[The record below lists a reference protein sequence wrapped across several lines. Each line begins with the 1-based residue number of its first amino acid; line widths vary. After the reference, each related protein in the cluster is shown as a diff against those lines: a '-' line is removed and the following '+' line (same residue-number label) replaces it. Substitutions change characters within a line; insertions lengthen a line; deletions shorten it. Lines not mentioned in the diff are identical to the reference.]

1 MFFLWRVL
9 RQVNKS
15 LLRVAGWGVIAG
27 MAAISIIIPYEVAG
41 RYFLGS
47 MAIWSGEVTVF
58 SLVWVSMLGA
68 AVGLPRGYQIG
79 MTSLIDKL
87 PERFGRMLKI
97 LGHLITLAILSV
109 LVTFGLEQTLI
120 NINQTSPA
128 MQISMAIPYMAIP
141 TGAALMGL
149 VTLEKTLGI
158 LLGIAEET
166 DEAGE
171 LRTG

>member
-1 MFFLWRVL
+1 MIVFLKVL
-9 RQVNKS
+9 RQVNKN

-27 MAAISIIIPYEVAG
+27 MAAISIVIPYEVAG

-47 MAIWSGEVTVF
+47 MPIWSGEVTTF

-87 PERFGRMLKI
+87 PGGMGRFVKI

-109 LVTFGLEQTLI
+109 LVIFGLEQTLL

-128 MQISMAIPYMAIP
+128 MQISMAIPYTAIP
-141 TGAALMGL
+141 AGSALMWL

-158 LLGIAEET
+158 LTGAREET
-166 DEAGE
+166 EAGE